1 MSQFASQL
9 TVREPDDLE
18 STAVLGPPCSLS
30 HLCLGISN
38 NFAEG
43 AAITKGVEDVAQST
57 ADDALNQL
65 CLITCLQQMLESA
78 DDGQACTYRALHNVT
93 QHAKSLSMS
102 TCP

>member
-1 MSQFASQL
+1 
-9 TVREPDDLE
+9 
-18 STAVLGPPCSLS
+18 
-30 HLCLGISN
+30 
-38 NFAEG
+38 
-43 AAITKGVEDVAQST
+43 
-57 ADDALNQL
+57 L